1 LVPLWKN
8 LLQTLY
14 KEISENYDV
23 PANLQAKHLR
33 VFMPVL
39 PIVNFLDDPLET
51 VQEYKELVY
60 GVM

>member
-1 LVPLWKN
+1 M
-8 LLQTLY
+8 
-14 KEISENYDV
+14 